1 MKWTKSLLV
10 LLLLLP
16 LTSAMA
22 ELPTL
27 AVVDFNTTSRQHGY
41 LGKQTAE
48 LISDAVVN
56 SGLFDVVERDKL
68 QSILKEQSFSG
79 GGLVDQ
85 GSAIQMGAMLGAQY
99 LMTGEII
106 AADVAKNSFRGYGVT
121 TTKTTY
127 SLKVAVK
134 VVDTKTGRVLFSGKE
149 TTSSSSQGTNNL
161 HVNDRGSFV
170 NLAERLS
177 NKFADRLAASGKF
190 SAQEE
195 VVVAMVNVA
204 FSSSPDSADVEVDS
218 VFYGNAGDTLEVPG
232 GMHSVKI
239 SLPGYDVWE
248 KKVMLREGQK
258 IKATLRK
265 AADVRISHEES

>member
-1 MKWTKSLLV
+1 MKWTKNLRV

-27 AVVDFNTTSRQHGY
+27 AVVDFNTKSSKYGY

-48 LISDAVVN
+48 LMSDAVVN

-85 GSAIQMGAMLGAQY
+85 SSAIQMGAMSGAQY

-106 AADVAKNSFRGYGVT
+106 SADVSKNSFRGYGVT

-127 SLKVAVK
+127 SLKIAVK
-134 VVDTKTGRVLFSGKE
+134 VLDTKTGRVLFSGKE

-161 HVNDRGSFV
+161 HVNSRGSFV

-177 NKFADRLAASGKF
+177 DKFADRLADSGKF

-204 FSSSPDSADVEVDS
+204 FSSSPDTADVEVDS

-232 GMHSVKI
+232 GMHMVKI

-248 KKVMLREGQK
+248 KKVMLKEGQK

-265 AADVRISHEES
+265 SADVRIIHEAD